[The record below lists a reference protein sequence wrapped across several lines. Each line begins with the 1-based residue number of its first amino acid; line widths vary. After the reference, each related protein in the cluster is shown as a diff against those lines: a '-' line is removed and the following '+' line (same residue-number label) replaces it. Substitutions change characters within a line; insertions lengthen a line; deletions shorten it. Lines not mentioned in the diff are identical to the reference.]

1 MSGYGICLFF
11 SLIICPTALTIGA
24 QQAKNDDL
32 HGRLSYLMLATLL
45 SADVVVVE
53 LKCSSRVL
61 WVVHTWGVENNNI
74 IIKRAANYLI
84 AAETT

>member
-1 MSGYGICLFF
+1 MPLLQSHHLSDSFDHW
-11 SLIICPTALTIGA
+11 GA
-24 QQAKNDDL
+24 TGKERRFARSAELLDAC
-32 HGRLSYLMLATLL
+32 YLATML

-53 LKCSSRVL
+53 LKYSSRVL